1 VTRDDRKRSRAVL
14 IGLVASTALLV
25 SLTLYTDH
33 IVRRAEARHPPLGG
47 FVSVDGCTMHYVE
60 KGTGPPVILIHGDGG
75 SVYDWTMSVF
85 DRVARDYR
93 AIAFDR
99 PGFGYSERPAD
110 GASPFVQ
117 ARLIRDAAAELGVEK
132 PVLVGHSRGGN
143 VALAYALSYPGDVA
157 GVVTLA
163 AAPYGGR
170 IALHNRMLATPLV
183 GPALAHTVFVPLGKG
198 AVRAGLDAAF
208 APESIA
214 PPDYVDAYAAYE
226 LRPRQL
232 LAHAADQVRGRRGKE
247 RMRERYDELDVPVV
261 ILHGT
266 ADRNVPIEQA
276 RKLHR
281 AASRSWLIEVE
292 GAGHELMF
300 LHPDAVTA
308 GIEEALEGA
317 RSKVD
322 GASW

>member
-1 VTRDDRKRSRAVL
+1 
-14 IGLVASTALLV
+14 
-25 SLTLYTDH
+25 
-33 IVRRAEARHPPLGG
+33 
-47 FVSVDGCTMHYVE
+47 MHYVE
-60 KGTGPPVILIHGDGG
+60 QGSGPPVILIHGDGG

-117 ARLIRDAAAELGVEK
+117 ARLIHDATAELGVEE
-132 PVLVGHSRGGN
+132 PILVGHSRGGN
-143 VALAYALSYPGDVA
+143 VALAYALSCPDDVA

-163 AAPYGGR
+163 AAPYGGQV
-170 IALHNRMLATPLV
+170 ALHNRLLATPIV
-183 GPALAHTVFVPLGKG
+183 GPALAHTLFVPLGRG

-208 APESIA
+208 APESSA
-214 PPDYVDAYAAYE
+214 PPDYLDAYAAYE

-232 LAHAADQVRGRRGKE
+232 LAHAADQVRGRREKE
-247 RMRERYDELDVPVV
+247 RMMERYDELDVPVV
-261 ILHGT
+261 IVHGT
-266 ADRNVPIEQA
+266 ADGNVPIEQA
-276 RKLHR
+276 RTLHH
-281 AASRSWLIEVE
+281 AAPRSRLIEIE

-308 GIEEALEGA
+308 GIEMALKGA
-317 RSKVD
+317 RAEID
-322 GASW
+322 GPPWSPDQGED